1 MKQRDYTIGRD
12 GKRINVDPQAAKEQR
27 EAMRKLELEEYVV
40 QIPSS
45 LGSGQFHDQIQIMAE
60 VMLTLYEETQQ
71 LIAASGAMID
81 DILEGFI
88 SVDAEG
94 FGGGGSGGGQL
105 PELSISATTASGG
118 NFGGDGSTG
127 GRF

>member
-105 PELSISATTASGG
+105 RNSP
-118 NFGGDGSTG
+118 
-127 GRF
+127 